1 MTTPNYM
8 AQLGATLVDRG
19 FPILPIQPRS
29 KKPGMY
35 RQGAWHD
42 YPKWSRH
49 CERATTENEVD
60 IWGDWPESGIGIAAG
75 CVIGIDIDVLDAG
88 VSAQIEG
95 LAKRLLGNTPAVR
108 IGRAPKR
115 LLVYRA
121 AQPFAGFKYPPIE
134 VLGLGQQF
142 IAYGIHPDTGQAYD
156 WPVESLADLN
166 VSDLPA
172 ITEAQAREFA
182 QEAYVLIP
190 AALRP
195 KTLSVGRQAVGECA
209 NLPEQRGTFAAVE
222 DALAYIVNADL
233 DYDSWVRIGMAIK
246 GALGDAGWPLF
257 ERWSVSSQKFEP
269 KTTAQAWRSFA
280 PQRIGAGTLYKL
292 ALDNG
297 WHPAADLQLNGE
309 VVSEGVHPA
318 QGLIDGLHQGLLGG
332 LLEQSAPD
340 TYRPPPPTPLP
351 AGWDAVDGVLGEMMQ
366 LMITTAK
373 RPQPVLALGASLCAV
388 GALMGRKYRTASNIR
403 SNLYVVGI
411 AESGAGK
418 NHSRVVINELF
429 RRANLL
435 QYLGGNKIAS
445 GSGLLTALMR
455 QPAILFQLDEF
466 GMFLAAAADRKR
478 SPRYVTE
485 ILDLMTELY
494 TTSGTTYF
502 GVEYASTQHNDA
514 HRAIHQPCA
523 CIYGTTTPL
532 HFWQALQAANV
543 ADGSL
548 ARFLILESE
557 EDFPDSN
564 EVFGAIDPP
573 QGLIDTLVLI
583 HEGGGKLSGN
593 LANIGAVAE
602 VEVDPLVV
610 PTAPEAQAVFRA
622 LDQTLLQELRRARGS
637 GLSSI
642 LARIEENATKLAL
655 IRAVSRDP
663 VAPQIEAADA
673 AWGAMLARHCA
684 ELTIREVAARVS
696 ENPIESNHKRS
707 LKILQDAGAQGM
719 SKSEFTRRTQF
730 MDLHQR
736 DSVLKTLVE
745 AGFIAVE
752 QRQARGRP
760 GQWIRY
766 LGDDEGRC

>member
-8 AQLGATLVDRG
+8 AQLGATLVERG
-19 FPILPIQPRS
+19 FAILPIQPRS

-42 YPKWSRH
+42 YPQWSRH
-49 CERATTENEVD
+49 CTRATSAHELD
-60 IWGDWPESGIGIAAG
+60 IWSDWPESGIGVAAG
-75 CVIGIDIDVLDAG
+75 LVIGIDIDVLDARVG
-88 VSAQIEG
+88 AQIEG
-95 LAKRLLGNTPAVR
+95 LAKRLLGDTPAVR

-121 AQPFAGFKYPPIE
+121 VEPFAGFKYPPIE
-134 VLGLGQQF
+134 VLGQGQQF
-142 IAYGIHPDTGQAYD
+142 IAYGVHPQTGQEYD
-156 WPVESLADLN
+156 WPVHSLVDLKA
-166 VSDLPA
+166 SDLPA
-172 ITEAQAREFA
+172 ITAEQARAFA
-182 QEAYVLIP
+182 LQALALIP
-190 AALRP
+190 AEQRP
-195 KTLSVGRQAVGECA
+195 NTLGLQTAGAGSPSAA
-209 NLPEQRGTFAAVE
+209 PSAPEQRGTLAAVE
-222 DALAYIVNADL
+222 EALTHIVNADL
-233 DYDSWVRIGMAIK
+233 DYDSWVRIGLALK
-246 GALGDAGWPLF
+246 GALGEAGWPLF
-257 ERWSVSSQKFEP
+257 ERWSASSQKFEP
-269 KTTAQAWRSFA
+269 KATAAAWRSFA

-292 ALDNG
+292 ALGSG
-297 WHPAADLQLNGE
+297 WQPSAGLQLNGE
-309 VVSEGVHPA
+309 LASAGPHPA
-318 QGLIDGLHQGLLGG
+318 QRLLDGLLPP
-332 LLEQSAPD
+332 SAPAHGPV
-340 TYRPPPPTPLP
+340 PPKPLP
-351 AGWDAVDGVLGEMMQ
+351 PGWDALDGVLGEMMQ
-366 LMITTAK
+366 LMIASAK
-373 RPQPVLALGASLCAV
+373 RPQPVLALGASLCAL

-429 RRANLL
+429 RRAKLL

-445 GSGLLTALMR
+445 GAGLLTAIQR

-485 ILDLMTELY
+485 ILDLLTELY

-523 CIYGTTTPL
+523 CIYGSTTPL

-548 ARFLILESE
+548 ARFLILQSE
-557 EDFPDSN
+557 DDFPDSN
-564 EVFGAIDPP
+564 EAFGVIDPP
-573 QGLIDTLVLI
+573 PGLLERLILI
-583 HEGGGKLSGN
+583 HEGGGQLAGN
-593 LANIGAVAE
+593 LNHIGAVAE
-602 VEVDPLVV
+602 VQVEPLVV
-610 PTAPEAQAVFRA
+610 PTAPEALAVFRA
-622 LDQTLLQELRRARGS
+622 LDQALLQELRQARGS

-655 IRAVSRDP
+655 IRAVARDP
-663 VAPQIEAADA
+663 VRPQIEQVDA
-673 AWGAMLARHCA
+673 AWGVMLARHCA
-684 ELTIREVAARVS
+684 DLTLREVAARVS
-696 ENPIESNHKRS
+696 ENPTESNHKRA
-707 LKILQDAGAQGM
+707 LKILQDAGVQGM

-736 DSVLKTLVE
+736 DSTLKTLIE
-745 AGFIAVE
+745 AGFVSVE

-760 GQWIRY
+760 GQWLRY
-766 LGDDEGRC
+766 LGEQDEPC

>member
-1 MTTPNYM
+1 
-8 AQLGATLVDRG
+8 
-19 FPILPIQPRS
+19 
-29 KKPGMY
+29 
-35 RQGAWHD
+35 
-42 YPKWSRH
+42 
-49 CERATTENEVD
+49 
-60 IWGDWPESGIGIAAG
+60 
-75 CVIGIDIDVLDAG
+75 
-88 VSAQIEG
+88 
-95 LAKRLLGNTPAVR
+95 
-108 IGRAPKR
+108 
-115 LLVYRA
+115 
-121 AQPFAGFKYPPIE
+121 
-134 VLGLGQQF
+134 
-142 IAYGIHPDTGQAYD
+142 
-156 WPVESLADLN
+156 
-166 VSDLPA
+166 
-172 ITEAQAREFA
+172 
-182 QEAYVLIP
+182 
-190 AALRP
+190 
-195 KTLSVGRQAVGECA
+195 
-209 NLPEQRGTFAAVE
+209 
-222 DALAYIVNADL
+222 
-233 DYDSWVRIGMAIK
+233 MAIK

-257 ERWSVSSQKFEP
+257 ERWSGNSQKFEP

-318 QGLIDGLHQGLLGG
+318 RA
-332 LLEQSAPD
+332 LLEALQSPAP
-340 TYRPPPPTPLP
+340 TGSASAGNAGNVLPPPKPLP
-351 AGWDAVDGVLGEMMQ
+351 LGWEQVGGVIGDMMA
-366 LMITTAK
+366 LMAATAK

-388 GALMGRKYRTASNIR
+388 GALMGRKYRTESNIR

-445 GSGLLTALMR
+445 GSGLLTAIQR

-466 GMFLAAAADRKR
+466 GMFLSAAADRKR
-478 SPRYVTE
+478 SPRYVCE
-485 ILDLMTELY
+485 VLDLMTELY

-564 EVFGAIDPP
+564 EVFGSIDPP
-573 QGLIDTLVLI
+573 QALIDTLVLI

-602 VEVDPLVV
+602 VEVEPLVV
-610 PTAPEAQAVFRA
+610 PTAPEAQAVFWA

-663 VAPQIEAADA
+663 VAPQIEASDA

-696 ENPIESNHKRS
+696 ENPTESNHKRS

-719 SKSEFTRRTQF
+719 SKRDFTRRTQF

-736 DSVLKTLVE
+736 DSVLKTLVD
-745 AGFIAVE
+745 AGFVALE
-752 QRQARGRP
+752 QRLTKGRTA
-760 GQWIRY
+760 QWIRY
-766 LGDDEGRC
+766 VGGEEVRS